1 MADKSAC
8 AHLRVRLHEADKE
21 FLGRLSKKEGG
32 KPNISRAVKQLI
44 EREKLRSTM
53 IEIYPQTREK
63 IERLANLLRRSNAQ
77 VIDEAV
83 ESILA
88 MMEDDKVPLLVM
100 ELRLVKTYAKSLSVR
115 KSNSH

>member
-1 MADKSAC
+1 MADKTAR
-8 AHLRVRLHEADKE
+8 AHLRVRLHESDKD
-21 FLGRLSKKEGG
+21 FLGNLSKKQGG

-53 IEIYPQTREK
+53 IEIYPETREK
-63 IERLANLLRRSNAQ
+63 IERLARLLRRSDAQ
-77 VIDEAV
+77 VIDESV

-88 MMEDDKVPLLVM
+88 LMEDDKVPLLVM
-100 ELRLVKTYAKSLSVR
+100 ELRLVKTYSKRLPVR